1 MPKSQKRPINKVGI
15 VAKRNIDQRPDH
27 VKCLKRIVKF
37 LRDNKK
43 EIIFDSN
50 SAKVFSGEDG
60 HQKSTLL
67 KQADIVLTLGGDGTL
82 LKTARRLPRNIVY
95 VLGVNFGTLGFLTET
110 EPARVTETLGE
121 IFEGKYQLDRRS
133 LLRVTVYRGKKK
145 LETYLAL
152 NDAVINQG
160 VFARLIELDL
170 ELDGRK
176 VVRFKADGMIVATPT
191 GSTAHSLSAG
201 GPIVH
206 PTVQSLTV
214 TPICPSSLSMRPI
227 VIPDEKQ
234 LTVSI
239 KTQRRQEEHF
249 IGLTIDGQD
258 TLALKYGDRVKLRR
272 SSRSLYLIRTKNR
285 YYRVLRGKLG
295 WGQV

>member
-1 MPKSQKRPINKVGI
+1 MKKAKKRSINKVGI
-15 VAKRNIDQRPDH
+15 IAKRNIDQNPEH
-27 VKCLKRIVKF
+27 IKCLKRLVKF
-37 LRDNKK
+37 LKDNKK

-50 SAKVFSGEDG
+50 SAKIFKKEEG
-60 HQKSTLL
+60 HHKTTLL
-67 KQADIVLTLGGDGTL
+67 KKADLVLTLGGDGTL
-82 LKTARRLPRNIVY
+82 LKTARRLSRRIVY
-95 VLGVNFGTLGFLTET
+95 ILGVNFGNLGFLTET
-110 EPARVTETLGE
+110 DPSRIKETLND
-121 IFEGKYQLDRRS
+121 IFEGKYTLDRRS
-133 LLRVTVYRGKKK
+133 LLRVTVYRGKEK

-152 NDAVINQG
+152 NDAVVNQG

-170 ELDGRK
+170 ELDARK

-206 PTVQSLTV
+206 PAVESLTIS
-214 TPICPSSLSMRPI
+214 PICPSSLSMRPI
-227 VIPDEKQ
+227 VIPDKKQ

-239 KTQRRQEEHF
+239 KTQRRQEHHF

-258 TLALKYGDRVKLRR
+258 TLPLKYGDKVKFRR

-295 WGQV
+295 WGQL

>member
-1 MPKSQKRPINKVGI
+1 MSPERQLNKIGIITKRGI
-15 VAKRNIDQRPDH
+15 HEHSDH
-27 VKCLKRIVKF
+27 IRCLKRLVKF
-37 LRDNKK
+37 LKESRK
-43 EIIFDSN
+43 EIIFDTN
-50 SAKVFSGEDG
+50 SALCFKNQDG
-60 HQKSTLL
+60 HRKTTIL
-67 KQADIVLTLGGDGTL
+67 KKADLVLTLGGDGTL
-82 LKTARRLPRNIVY
+82 LKTARRLGRKLVY
-95 VLGVNFGTLGFLTET
+95 ILGVNFGNLGFLTET
-110 EPARVTETLGE
+110 DPSRVIETLTD
-121 IFEGKYQLDRRS
+121 IFAGKYQLDRRS
-133 LLRVTVYRGKKK
+133 LLRVTVYRGKQK

-170 ELDGRK
+170 EVDGRK
-176 VVRFKADGMIVATPT
+176 VVRFKADGMIIATPT

-206 PTVQSLTV
+206 PTVEGFTIS
-214 TPICPSSLSMRPI
+214 PICPSSLAMRPI
-227 VIPDEKQ
+227 VIPDKKQ

-239 KTQRRQEEHF
+239 ETERRQEHHF

-258 TLALKYGDRVKLRR
+258 TLPLKYGDRVKFRR

-285 YYRVLRGKLG
+285 YYRVLRSKLG